1 VASCMCRFNVNN
13 LVEFVFKDL
22 RHQLAFSWV
31 TSLLLNH
38 GELNC
43 LLSNNAILGSYLP
56 SFIFS
61 LPPLVLF
68 YSVVERYVRFRC
80 M

>member
-1 VASCMCRFNVNN
+1 MASSMCRFNVNN

-38 GELNC
+38 GQLNC
-43 LLSNNAILGSYLP
+43 FLSNNAILESYLP

-68 YSVVERYVRFRC
+68 YSAVERYVRFRC